1 MSIEFPTTLAIRLS
15 WENGFARP
23 PSYHTGGSGVMDV
36 SASATGNTLQGGEH
50 CLRRNN
56 RRFPRTLAPHSTA
69 MSSYELRNT
78 VKYSPS
84 RVYA

>member
-1 MSIEFPTTLAIRLS
+1 MSIIFPTTLAIRLF

-36 SASATGNTLQGGEH
+36 SAGATGNALQGGEY

-56 RRFPRTLAPHSTA
+56 RRFPRTLASHATG

-84 RVYA
+84 CVYA

>member
-23 PSYHTGGSGVMDV
+23 PSYHTGGSGMMEVG
-36 SASATGNTLQGGEH
+36 AGATGNTLQGSEPR
-50 CLRRNN
+50 LRWNH

>member
-1 MSIEFPTTLAIRLS
+1 MLIEFPTTLAIRLS

-36 SASATGNTLQGGEH
+36 SAGATEIILHGGDH

-56 RRFPRTLAPHSTA
+56 RRFPPTLAPHSTA
-69 MSSYELRNT
+69 MSSSELRNT
-78 VKYSPS
+78 MKYSPN

>member
-1 MSIEFPTTLAIRLS
+1 MSIEFPMTLAISLS
-15 WENGFARP
+15 WKNGFARP

-36 SASATGNTLQGGEH
+36 SAGPTGNILQGGEH

-56 RRFPRTLAPHSTA
+56 RRFPRTLAPHSTG

-84 RVYA
+84 CVYA